1 VFDLATPQIP
11 RVYVAQNDVIR
22 DVAFTDRSM
31 LAMMSSGAILTQL
44 LSSESADGGPL
55 VLREQLVCAAN
66 LRGRVGS
73 AIHYSLP
80 CRLLFAAYADGR
92 CFGLSI
98 NDEATEVCGGF
109 ALHSTRTDAPTGGSA
124 AAAAVASKGLAAQ
137 HFQDVPGERGLL
149 LATSRKSLMPLAIR
163 IAPSSV
169 AVQLVRQPSLG
180 FAAARDVAPASP
192 PVCWFLAED
201 GSLHCY
207 EGSSVSVSGGG
218 GGGGGGGGPGTE
230 AELREQE
237 VAAGIAAS
245 FAKRAQTKLPSFP
258 VDFFE
263 RAVCVSQQG
272 DDIGFSSSSIAEGLA
287 EHVRAFDA
295 TAKTRLSSSSED
307 YVTSLN
313 KSTALDLVVHNSN
326 HTSVVVGVRVLLGNA
341 QPSAIP
347 ATITLFGRSVATQE
361 SQRRWY
367 DLPFTPAES
376 VVGAKQFNLH
386 FSSAHSGV
394 GPAVDAVEVYAQSKA
409 EFGWD
414 KQLSALALK
423 YVPHSAASQAH
434 STEPSAPHATLLR
447 ALEAALQQLE
457 TFHRLASA
465 GVGIGAAAPVRDDM
479 LRSLPLMF
487 TATSKLASLRRPAKQ
502 LLRLLQPDPSSYHEL
517 KDMAQL
523 RYAFACVSSDRDA
536 VDKGVAAPLTLL
548 LLEQQAA
555 VLKKL
560 AKKRPQH
567 LFGFLQRHTTFLPD
581 FCAAFRELGVRGQP
595 TQLTQLTHSLVQLL
609 FDLAQHA
616 VGAVGVD
623 AAETEQLDAMQPA
636 FDLLV
641 GMLLGGVETV
651 RFTTSAALSRLLLSV
666 TVDGAPP
673 TVASS
678 AAKEGCAREEM
689 DVDDDEAAGPAEVN
703 SAAGAVQFCCDVCGV
718 CPIVGS
724 RWHCAIC
731 KDFDL
736 CTACYDAGKLA
747 PLPPHTLDHPLSRIR
762 IVGTEPGTQPAAEGD
777 DTEGD
782 DNAEGDDT
790 EGDNT
795 EGDEL
800 SSLINDDVAAQPAAV
815 MDSDCED
822 EMLAMAVAMSLGK
835 EPVTAS
841 DPPPSVKSPPQMAML
856 FLEAMTRHLPHLT
869 SHDGL
874 GVLPYLQ
881 LLQLL
886 ATQQVAAGAS
896 ARQWMRL
903 ADAILA
909 VIAPVKEAAVAVGK
923 RTPRLELHTLLLML
937 LCLLLQKESRAA
949 AVSVREVEQ
958 PDVRALQTELVAHLR
973 AAGLGEL
980 LYAHAL
986 KLFDHLK
993 EAGAKELS
1001 NEAASCTPGGTNVQ
1015 VHARLAR
1022 HTLPIICPRC
1032 GRHYAPPVHALL
1044 PAVCPSPPART
1055 YIPTVFHARC
1065 SLRGLIAPVA
1075 AASILHLCLRHI
1087 PFLTP
1092 LPGPSP
1098 LSLARPG
1105 PFPPLRPPLPP
1116 LPHPE
1121 HARAAIGHAA
1131 ARPSRR

>member
-1 VFDLATPQIP
+1 MLVHLLHPRTHSLIHVPTTDSGGGDASCIRVFDLATPQIP
-11 RVYVAQNDVIR
+11 RVYLAQNDVIR

-31 LAMMSSGAILTQL
+31 LAIMSSGAIHTQL

-55 VLREQLVCAAN
+55 VLREQLVCAAD

-149 LATSRKSLMPLAIR
+149 LATSRKTLMPLAIR
-163 IAPSSV
+163 IGPSSV

-180 FAAARDVAPASP
+180 FAAARDVTPASP

-201 GSLHCY
+201 GSLYCY
-207 EGSSVSVSGGG
+207 EGSVSGGG
-218 GGGGGGGGPGTE
+218 GSGGVGSGPSTE
-230 AELREQE
+230 AVLREKE
-237 VAAGIAAS
+237 VAGAIAVS
-245 FAKRAQTKLPSFP
+245 FAKRSQTKLPSFP

-272 DDIGFSSSSIAEGLA
+272 DDIGFSSSSIAEGPA
-287 EHVRAFDA
+287 E
-295 TAKTRLSSSSED
+295 AKTRLSSSSED

-326 HTSVVVGVRVLLGNA
+326 QTSVVVGVRVLLGNA

-361 SQRRWY
+361 AQRRWY
-367 DLPFTPAES
+367 DLPFTAAES
-376 VVGAKQFNLH
+376 VVGAKQFHLL

-414 KQLSALALK
+414 VQLSALALK
-423 YVPHSAASQAH
+423 YVPRGAASQAH
-434 STEPSAPHATLLR
+434 STNPSAPHATQLR

-523 RYAFACVSSDRDA
+523 RYAFACVSADGDT
-536 VDKGVAAPLTLL
+536 VNKGAAAPPLTLL
-548 LLEQQAA
+548 LLEQQVG

-567 LFGFLQRHTTFLPD
+567 LFSFLQRHTTLLPD

-595 TQLTQLTHSLVQLL
+595 TQLTHSLVQLL

-616 VGAVGVD
+616 VGAAGVD
-623 AAETEQLDAMQPA
+623 AAEAEQLDAMQPA
-636 FDLLV
+636 FNLLI
-641 GMLLGGVETV
+641 GMLLGGAEAV
-651 RFTTSAALSRLLLSV
+651 RFTTSAALSRLLLSA

-673 TVASS
+673 TDASS
-678 AAKEGCAREEM
+678 AAKQGCTREEEM
-689 DVDDDEAAGPAEVN
+689 DVDDDEAAGPAEIN
-703 SAAGAVQFCCDVCGV
+703 AAVGAMQFCCDVCGV

-762 IVGTEPGTQPAAEGD
+762 IAGTQLGTQPAAEGD

-800 SSLINDDVAAQPAAV
+800 ASFINDDTAAQPKAAI
-815 MDSDCED
+815 DSDCED

-835 EPVTAS
+835 APAKAS
-841 DPPPSVKSPPQMAML
+841 DPPPSVKSPPPMAML
-856 FLEAMTRHLPHLT
+856 FLELMTRHLPHLT

-874 GVLPYLQ
+874 VVLPYLQ

-886 ATQQVAAGAS
+886 ATQHAAGAS
-896 ARQWMRL
+896 AKQWMRL
-903 ADAILA
+903 AHAILA
-909 VIAPVKEAAVAVGK
+909 VIGPVKDSAVAVGK
-923 RTPRLELHTLLLML
+923 RTPGLELHTLLLML
-937 LCLLLQKESRAA
+937 LCLLLQKESRA
-949 AVSVREVEQ
+949 VSVPEVEQ

-980 LYAHAL
+980 LYAHAF
-986 KLFDHLK
+986 KLFDHFK
-993 EAGAKELS
+993 EAGAKERS
-1001 NEAASCTPGGTNVQ
+1001 TEAASGTQGGTNAQ
-1015 VHARLAR
+1015 VHAGLAWAA
-1022 HTLPIICPRC
+1022 LPVICPRC
-1032 GRHYAPPVHALL
+1032 GRHHAPPAHA
-1044 PAVCPSPPART
+1044 PACPRFAPFPQTPTRFSPT
-1055 YIPTVFHARC
+1055 H
-1065 SLRGLIAPVA
+1065 
-1075 AASILHLCLRHI
+1075 AAS
-1087 PFLTP
+1087 
-1092 LPGPSP
+1092 
-1098 LSLARPG
+1098 LA
-1105 PFPPLRPPLPP
+1105 
-1116 LPHPE
+1116 
-1121 HARAAIGHAA
+1121 A
-1131 ARPSRR
+1131 